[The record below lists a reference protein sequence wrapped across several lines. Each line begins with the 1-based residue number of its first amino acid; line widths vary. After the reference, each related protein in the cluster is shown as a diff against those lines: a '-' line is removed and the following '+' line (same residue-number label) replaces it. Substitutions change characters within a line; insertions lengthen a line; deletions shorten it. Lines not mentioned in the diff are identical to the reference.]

1 MASWNKVTEFK
12 GVIEAAEISAQAIND
27 STSPK
32 KKSLIET
39 TSPASLASSTFSN
52 LSSAED
58 IAITKDMGRNE
69 QSFLM
74 EIAGPKI
81 EVPDLLKFET
91 ARNHSLSNTIMSR
104 LKDLERE
111 YNELVALQKWNQ
123 FVEEFKIN
131 TQVRL
136 NQNYYLY
143 ESGDRKFLSLLSPE
157 ELGSSY
163 TFHGKTRLHSEGFFV
178 KVEEEKSMAK
188 PA

>member
-1 MASWNKVTEFK
+1 MRPTF
-12 GVIEAAEISAQAIND
+12 
-27 STSPK
+27 
-32 KKSLIET
+32 
-39 TSPASLASSTFSN
+39 PASSATSTFSN
-52 LSSAED
+52 LSLGEV
-58 IAITKDMGRNE
+58 IAIKEVMGRNE

-178 KVEEEKSMAK
+178 KVEEEKSVAK

>member
-1 MASWNKVTEFK
+1 MASWNEVTEFK
-12 GVIEAAEISAQAIND
+12 GVIGAAEISAQAIND
-27 STSPK
+27 RTSPR
-32 KKSLIET
+32 KKSLIGT

-123 FVEEFKIN
+123 FVEEFKIT

-178 KVEEEKSMAK
+178 KVEEEKSVAK